1 MKTDEIKAIINRGN
15 VQVPVSYKVEE

>member
-1 MKTDEIKAIINRGN
+1 MKTDEIKTIINRGN